1 MTPSQKSAPTLQDFA
16 LLVLLAGLF
25 GASFMFTHI
34 AVSEITPITVATAR
48 VAIAALILYPLML
61 WARQRLPKV
70 GKIWL
75 PIVASAIFGYV
86 LPFALVSWGQLRVPS
101 SLAAIF
107 MAVMPLATILLAHV
121 FTNDEKLN
129 RWKLAGVM
137 CGLLGVVVL
146 FGINTLSHLGGP
158 DALAQ
163 LAILAAAICYA
174 INALITRALVRVPK
188 FSMLA
193 ALMFTGALIMLP
205 LAFLLESPLE
215 ANPSWQVLV
224 AVAVLAIGPTAAAT
238 LLILV
243 IIQRQGASFLSQI
256 NFLVPLFGVMFGWI
270 VLGERLSTQAFVA
283 LFIVLI
289 GVALSKR
296 GNNQKKTG

>member
-1 MTPSQKSAPTLQDFA
+1 MTPSQQSAPGLQDFA
-16 LLVLLAGLF
+16 LLIILAALF
-25 GASFMFTHI
+25 GTSFMFTHI
-34 AVSEITPITVATAR
+34 AVPEIPPITLATAR
-48 VAIAALILYPLML
+48 VSIAAVLLYPLML
-61 WARQRLPKV
+61 RVHQRLPSF
-70 GKIWL
+70 GRIWL

-101 SLAAIF
+101 SIAAIF

-121 FTNDEKLN
+121 FTNEEKLN
-129 RWKLAGVM
+129 RWKFSGVM

-146 FGINTLSHLGGP
+146 FGFETLTNLGGP

-174 INALITRALVRVPK
+174 INALITRALVSVPK

-193 ALMFTGALIMLP
+193 ALMLTGAIVMLP
-205 LAFLLESPLE
+205 LALMVEPPL
-215 ANPSWQVLV
+215 AARPSWQALGSL
-224 AVAVLAIGPTAAAT
+224 AVLAVGPTATAT

-256 NFLVPLFGVMFGWI
+256 NFLVPLFGVMFGW
-270 VLGERLSTQAFVA
+270 VLLGERLSSQDFVA

-296 GNNQKKTG
+296 GNSH

>member
-1 MTPSQKSAPTLQDFA
+1 MTSNQQNVPNVKDFA
-16 LLVLLAGLF
+16 LLIGLAALF

-34 AVSEITPITVATAR
+34 AVSEIPPITLAAAR

-61 WARQRLPKV
+61 RARQSLPV
-70 GKIWL
+70 FGRIWV
-75 PIVASAIFGYV
+75 PIVASSVFGYV
-86 LPFALVSWGQLRVPS
+86 LPFALVGWGQLRVPS

-107 MAVMPLATILLAHV
+107 MAVMPLATLLLAHV

-129 RWKLAGVM
+129 RWKFAGVM
-137 CGLLGVVVL
+137 CGLFGVVVL
-146 FGINTLSHLGGP
+146 FGIETLSDLGGP

-174 INALITRALVRVPK
+174 INALVTRTLVKVPK
-188 FSMLA
+188 LSMLA
-193 ALMFTGALIMLP
+193 ALMLTGSCIMLP
-205 LAFLLESPLE
+205 LGLLLESPL
-215 ANPSWQVLV
+215 NVSPSWQALASLTAL
-224 AVAVLAIGPTAAAT
+224 AVGPTAIAT

-256 NFLVPLFGVMFGWI
+256 NFLVPLFGVMFGW
-270 VLGERLSTQAFVA
+270 VLLGERLSTQDLVA
-283 LFIVLI
+283 LLIVLI

-296 GNNQKKTG
+296 GINH

>member
-1 MTPSQKSAPTLQDFA
+1 MTSNQQNVPNVKDFA
-16 LLVLLAGLF
+16 LLIGLAALF

-34 AVSEITPITVATAR
+34 AVSEIPPITLAAAR

-61 WARQRLPKV
+61 RARQSLPV
-70 GKIWL
+70 FGRIWV
-75 PIVASAIFGYV
+75 PIVASSVFGYV
-86 LPFALVSWGQLRVPS
+86 LPFALVGWGQLRVPS

-107 MAVMPLATILLAHV
+107 MAVMPLATLLLAHV

-129 RWKLAGVM
+129 RWKFAGVM
-137 CGLLGVVVL
+137 CGLFGVVVL
-146 FGINTLSHLGGP
+146 FGIETLSDLGGP

-174 INALITRALVRVPK
+174 INALVTRTLVKVPK
-188 FSMLA
+188 LSMLA
-193 ALMFTGALIMLP
+193 ALMLTGSCIMLP
-205 LAFLLESPLE
+205 LGLLLESPL
-215 ANPSWQVLV
+215 NVSPSWQALASLTAL
-224 AVAVLAIGPTAAAT
+224 AVGPTAIAT

-256 NFLVPLFGVMFGWI
+256 NFLVPLFGVMFGW
-270 VLGERLSTQAFVA
+270 VLLGERLSTQDLVA
-283 LFIVLI
+283 LLIVLI

-296 GNNQKKTG
+296 GISH

>member
-1 MTPSQKSAPTLQDFA
+1 MTSNQQNVPNVKDFA
-16 LLVLLAGLF
+16 LLIGLAALF

-34 AVSEITPITVATAR
+34 AVSEIPPITLAAAR

-61 WARQRLPKV
+61 RARQSLPV
-70 GKIWL
+70 FGRIWV
-75 PIVASAIFGYV
+75 PIVASSVFGYV
-86 LPFALVSWGQLRVPS
+86 LPFALVGWGQLRVPS

-107 MAVMPLATILLAHV
+107 MAVMPLATLLLAHV

-129 RWKLAGVM
+129 RWKFAGVM
-137 CGLLGVVVL
+137 CGLFGVVVL
-146 FGINTLSHLGGP
+146 FGIETLSDLGGP

-174 INALITRALVRVPK
+174 INALVTRTLVKVPK
-188 FSMLA
+188 LSMLA
-193 ALMFTGALIMLP
+193 ALMLTGSCIMLP
-205 LAFLLESPLE
+205 LGLLLESPL
-215 ANPSWQVLV
+215 NVSPSWQALASLIAL
-224 AVAVLAIGPTAAAT
+224 AVGPTAIAT

-256 NFLVPLFGVMFGWI
+256 NFLVPLFGVMFGW
-270 VLGERLSTQAFVA
+270 VLLGERLSTQDLVA
-283 LFIVLI
+283 LLIVLI

-296 GNNQKKTG
+296 GISH